1 VSPTTTLHVD
11 LIGNTRPRS
20 AEWQLNFDISS
31 RFRNA
36 YRRMRFS
43 AKAPQ
48 APNAKSQ
55 PLFPPIEESRSPPAF
70 NSTQQ
75 EWERTITEGPPQCF
89 FRIEPSGS
97 TPPERLLP
105 PNIPEQKVQSIGH
118 RSFFFQRVEEPS
130 RFQSVDRNGSR
141 GSKNPK
147 PISKPPALGWPAG
160 CGKPNG

>member
-1 VSPTTTLHVD
+1 VTWHVSPTTTLHVD

-55 PLFPPIEESRSPPAF
+55 PLSPPIEESRSPPAF

-97 TPPERLLP
+97 TPRERLLP
-105 PNIPEQKVQSIGH
+105 PNIPEQKVQPIGH
-118 RSFFFQRVEEPS
+118 RSFFLQRVGRAFKISIRGQERLARVEKSKAYQQTS
-130 RFQSVDRNGSR
+130 RR
-141 GSKNPK
+141 
-147 PISKPPALGWPAG
+147 
-160 CGKPNG
+160 